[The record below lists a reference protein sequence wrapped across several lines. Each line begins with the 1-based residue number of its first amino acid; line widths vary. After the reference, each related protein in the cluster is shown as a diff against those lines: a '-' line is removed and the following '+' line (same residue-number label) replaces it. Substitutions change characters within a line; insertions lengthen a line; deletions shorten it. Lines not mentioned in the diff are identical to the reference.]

1 MPNLLFTIGP
11 PRSGKSTYC
20 TNWAKETPNRAI
32 VCADSIRQ
40 ALGFE
45 YRQENETL
53 VQGIK
58 DTMIRALLDRGQDVI
73 VDGTHS
79 TMPSIT
85 RMFSI
90 NNNAIPIW
98 IPSFEYYDVTGGK
111 DFQEVCEIFKDKED
125 YVNELIKRGRE
136 TKGEYIVPVINRI
149 VQNIRSLVALT
160 IYCGPVNQ
168 NNLDRKNLNFLRK
181 NEQS

>member
-1 MPNLLFTIGP
+1 MPELLFTIGP

-20 TNWAKETPNRAI
+20 TEWAKAAPNRAI
-32 VCADSIRQ
+32 VCGDSIRQ

-79 TMPSIT
+79 TEG
-85 RMFSI
+85 
-90 NNNAIPIW
+90 N
-98 IPSFEYYDVTGGK
+98 
-111 DFQEVCEIFKDKED
+111 
-125 YVNELIKRGRE
+125 IKRIFQIDKKAKPVWVPHFHIYETKDIAGYECNPIELYNFHLDINERGRK
-136 TKGEYIVPVINRI
+136 TKGEYIIPVINRVINNTI
-149 VQNIRSLVALT
+149 VLAKK
-160 IYCGPVNQ
+160 YGE
-168 NNLDRKNLNFLRK
+168 NLEGLRYV
-181 NEQS
+181 